1 MVYLLVTNNEPFI
14 SLSPAETCN
23 SDEAHCAT
31 SRIRKGL
38 LLPRH
43 SWQWWRNAV
52 EVARFHRSSMT
63 QWWSTLPCGQRWTRD
78 YWVRKPCY
86 VTIDS
91 QERFV
96 PLFLFFGTG
105 GEWNKIY
112 WFYGRKYIRS
122 NWNRNFFLKYS
133 LYMHDNM
140 IKENL

>member
-31 SRIRKGL
+31 SRIRKAWIVIIEASVATMAERGRSSSIPSFLYDTMMIYFTMRTTVDTGL
-38 LLPRH
+38 L
-43 SWQWWRNAV
+43 
-52 EVARFHRSSMT
+52 
-63 QWWSTLPCGQRWTRD
+63 GQET
-78 YWVRKPCY
+78 CY
-86 VTIDS
+86 VIIDS

-122 NWNRNFFLKYS
+122 NWNRKFFFLNI
-133 LYMHDNM
+133 LCICM
-140 IKENL
+140 IIW